1 MFLKQISLAAV
12 SALLLL
18 SFTESSFA
26 KSSEQPQIKR
36 YGSARDM
43 NALKAARA
51 KYLEMVPHLQGTSQ
65 VLPPWK
71 YPEMIRPSV
80 SKPVPSLMPPHTV
93 TSSSIPRNQ
102 KGHMQVAG
110 DYLNDMVNAGVK
122 RWSGSRFPL
131 RVFIESG
138 RGVPGYKPEHAQMMV
153 SSLNEWSSV
162 TNKTLSWVP
171 TNDSSDADIIISFA
185 HQPPDVPDGAE
196 TGETRTSTA
205 PDGQGGQVITRAW
218 VTILTM
224 MHGAPISDDE
234 VKKTCLH
241 ELGHAYGLSH
251 SSTGSDIMHWQSSFS
266 QQPALTS
273 RDGATI
279 RRLYNL

>member
-1 MFLKQISLAAV
+1 MFLKRISLVALSMTLLMGMQQGSSANSAA
-12 SALLLL
+12 
-18 SFTESSFA
+18 
-26 KSSEQPQIKR
+26 QPQIKT
-36 YGSARDM
+36 YGVARDL
-43 NALKAARA
+43 NALRAARA
-51 KYLEMVPHLQGTSQ
+51 KYMEMAPDVSRVVT
-65 VLPPWK
+65 PWK
-71 YPEMIRPSV
+71 YPEMVRPSI
-80 SKPVPSLMPPHTV
+80 SKPVPTLMPPQTV
-93 TSSSIPRNQ
+93 TSSLPKTQ
-102 KGHMQVAG
+102 QGHMQVAG
-110 DYLNDMVNAGVK
+110 DYLNDMVNSGVK

-138 RGVPGYKPEHAQMMV
+138 RGIPGYRPAHAQMMV
-153 SSLNEWSSV
+153 DSLNEWSSV

-171 TNDSSDADIIISFA
+171 TTDANDADIIVSFA
-185 HQPPDVPDGAE
+185 HQPPDVPDGSE

-224 MHGAPISDDE
+224 MHGAPINEAE

-241 ELGHAYGLSH
+241 ELGHAFGLNH
-251 SSTGSDIMHWQSSFS
+251 SSTGSDIMHWKSSFDQQSS
-266 QQPALTS
+266 LTT